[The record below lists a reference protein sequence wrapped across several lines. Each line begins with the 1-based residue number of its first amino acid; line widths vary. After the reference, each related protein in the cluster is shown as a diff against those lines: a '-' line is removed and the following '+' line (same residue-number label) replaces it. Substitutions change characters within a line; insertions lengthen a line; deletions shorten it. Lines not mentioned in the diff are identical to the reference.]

1 MDVLLQ
7 YLKAF
12 AVGGLLCVIGQLLI
26 DYTKLTPARILTSY
40 VFAGVILGALGI
52 YQPLADWAGAGAN
65 VPLTGFGNAIA
76 KGVKKAVTEDGILGA
91 LTGGFTAASAGLH
104 NLIHIKRDIK
114 NTGCSCQFTTVC
126 TRIIFVVMYQ
136 SPRLMPILRA
146 TWIIG

>member
-40 VFAGVILGALGI
+40 VVAGVILGALGI

-76 KGVKKAVTEDGILGA
+76 NGVKKAVAEDRRLHRRICGA
-91 LTGGFTAASAGLH
+91 WCRG
-104 NLIHIKRDIK
+104 
-114 NTGCSCQFTTVC
+114 V
-126 TRIIFVVMYQ
+126 
-136 SPRLMPILRA
+136 LRA
-146 TWIIG
+146 AGIPHIQVKGQEQIKSFRDGCMQSSRDLHIIHPFCDRLDYAMEN

>member
-26 DYTKLTPARILTSY
+26 DYTKLTPAWILTSY
-40 VFAGVILGALGI
+40 VVAGVILGALGI

-76 KGVKKAVTEDGILGA
+76 KGVAEDEVLGV
-91 LTGGFTAASAGLH
+91 LTGGFTAASAGLGAAVFFGL
-104 NLIHIKRDIK
+104 LISLIFRSKDK
-114 NTGCSCQFTTVC
+114 NK
-126 TRIIFVVMYQ
+126 
-136 SPRLMPILRA
+136 
-146 TWIIG
+146 